1 LEIKEKLLIIGCGKL
16 GLKIGNVLSKKFEI
30 YGIKRKKSNNK
41 HIFNVLEFD
50 IFNKE
55 FNKKIKSINP
65 DYIIYSV
72 SADNQTED
80 AYQNAYVNGLR
91 LSIEAALMCS
101 NVKRFFFISST
112 RVYGQKSEK
121 ILSEFTVPLPND
133 FGGRALLEGEML
145 LNNISLPSTT
155 LRLSGIYG
163 RERTHML
170 GLAKR
175 PEDWPDSNRW
185 TNRIHEDDIVHFIAF
200 LLDIIKEKP
209 LEPLYLLTDNL
220 SVPIYDVLNWIRS
233 ELELPKYE
241 KISNKKLDGK
251 KLSSKIIP
259 NLKFSFEYPDYR
271 IGYNSILQNIK

>member
-1 LEIKEKLLIIGCGKL
+1 MEIKEKLLIIGCGKL
-16 GLKIGNVLSKKFEI
+16 GLNIGNVLSKKFEI

-41 HIFNVLEFD
+41 FIFNVLELD

-55 FNKKIKSINP
+55 FNKKIQSINP

-72 SADNQTED
+72 SADNKTED

-91 LSIEAALMCS
+91 LSTDAAIMCS
-101 NVKRFFFISST
+101 NMKHFFFISST

-133 FGGRALLEGEML
+133 FGGSALLEGEIL
-145 LNNISLPSTT
+145 LNNISLSSTT

-170 GLAKR
+170 GLAQR

-200 LLDIIKEKP
+200 LLDIIKEKS
-209 LEPLYLLTDNL
+209 LEPLYLLTDNFP
-220 SVPIYDVLNWIRS
+220 VPIYDVLNWIRS

-259 NLKFSFEYPDYR
+259 NLKFNFEYSDYR
-271 IGYNSILQNIK
+271 IGYTSIVQNIK

>member
-1 LEIKEKLLIIGCGKL
+1 
-16 GLKIGNVLSKKFEI
+16 
-30 YGIKRKKSNNK
+30 
-41 HIFNVLEFD
+41 
-50 IFNKE
+50 
-55 FNKKIKSINP
+55 
-65 DYIIYSV
+65 
-72 SADNQTED
+72 
-80 AYQNAYVNGLR
+80 
-91 LSIEAALMCS
+91 
-101 NVKRFFFISST
+101 
-112 RVYGQKSEK
+112 
-121 ILSEFTVPLPND
+121 
-133 FGGRALLEGEML
+133 
-145 LNNISLPSTT
+145 
-155 LRLSGIYG
+155 
-163 RERTHML
+163 ML